1 MDQATD
7 PSGTFERKLSVTG
20 PVVLDVGTY
29 SGVIRVGVGAAGSVL
44 VRGTL
49 RPRRSLFGWGS
60 VEDRIRRLEAEP
72 PIEQDGN
79 TIRIGDLADKRLL
92 RGLTLVL
99 EIVVPRETEVRA
111 LADAADIRVEGII
124 GPVDCEADSGQIE
137 IVNIESRVRVATDS
151 GGIHIRQIKGSV
163 HARTDSADIEAL
175 EIAGEIEASTDSSD
189 IQLSQTTPAPIRAR
203 SDSGSIGLRLVDG
216 AGYNLR
222 VRTDGGRIAIPDMTW
237 QERSSPCEAVGQ
249 IRGGGPT
256 INLESNSGGIDVQ

>member
-1 MDQATD
+1 MD
-7 PSGTFERKLSVTG
+7 PGGTFERKLSVTG

-29 SGVIRVGVGAAGSVL
+29 SGVIRVGVGEAGSVL

-60 VEDRIRRLEAEP
+60 LEDRIRRLQAEP
-72 PIEQDGN
+72 PVEQDGN
-79 TIRIGDLADKRLL
+79 TIRIGDLTDKRLL

-111 LADAADIRVEGII
+111 LADAADIRVEGIR

-137 IVNIESRVRVATDS
+137 IANIESRVRVATDS
-151 GGIHIRQIKGSV
+151 GGIHIRQVKGSV

-175 EIAGEIEASTDSSD
+175 EIGGEIEASTDSSG
-189 IQLSQTTPAPIRAR
+189 IQLSQTVAAPIRAR
-203 SDSGSIGLRLVDG
+203 SDSGSIGLSLADG

-222 VRTDGGRIAIPDMTW
+222 VRTDGGRITTPEMTW
-237 QERSSPCEAVGQ
+237 QEKSSPCEAVGQ
-249 IRGGGPT
+249 IRGGGP
-256 INLESNSGGIDVQ
+256 IVNLESNFGRIDVQ